1 MSLIIGEVLL
11 GEPRR
16 EVVPPSSFWIEEATD
31 ARTLAAYHRLRHA
44 EFVQSQGLF
53 VDGDLDDT
61 DADPRTVVLVARNS
75 SAAGE
80 PGAVLGG
87 VRLGPAGQ
95 GPDLGWWRGGRLVTT
110 KHSGGAGAALVTAAC
125 ARAENSGVLRF
136 EASVQA
142 RHEEFFHRL
151 GWVSLPE
158 LSGDSP
164 TLRAVGPAGLPG
176 GVRATVHDHGEIRH
190 VRMRWPIGR
199 IAAQAAVAK
208 RDLGGLLAG
217 LRPGGTGFV
226 GDDGAPVPGSD
237 LIAACD
243 AILPSMVERDP
254 EWAGWCAVLVNLND
268 LAAMGATPVGLL
280 DALGARDR
288 SFASRVLSGLRCAA
302 EAYAVPILGGHT
314 QLGVPAA
321 LSVTAL
327 GQALRPVPG
336 GGGRP
341 GHRLRLTA
349 DLEGGWRP
357 GYAGRQ
363 WDSTSGRRTPELRAM
378 LAAVGTAQP
387 AAAKD
392 VSMAGLAGTL
402 GMLAAASG
410 CAAVLDVA
418 AVPRPDGATV
428 GDWLTCFPGFAMIT
442 ADRPDAAGIEA
453 GPATSAECG
462 ELQAGQGV
470 RLRWPDGELTEVISD
485 EVTGMGRA

>member
-16 EVVPPSSFWIEEATD
+16 EAGVPASFWIEEATD
-31 ARTLAAYHRLRHA
+31 HRTLAAYHRLRHD
-44 EFVQSQGLF
+44 EFVRNQGLF
-53 VDGDLDDT
+53 VNGDLDEVDQ
-61 DADPRTVVLVARNS
+61 DPRTVVLVARNGS
-75 SAAGE
+75 LDGE
-80 PGAVLGG
+80 PGQVLGG
-87 VRLGPAGQ
+87 VRLGPVGP

-110 KHSGGAGAALVTAAC
+110 RGSGGAGAALVTAAC

-136 EASVQA
+136 EASVQV
-142 RHEEFFHRL
+142 RHEAFFRRL
-151 GWVSLPE
+151 GWHPLPARD
-158 LSGDSP
+158 LARTHGPLVQDRGGLGG
-164 TLRAVGPAGLPG
+164 TGRAGS
-176 GVRATVHDHGEIRH
+176 GVRH
-190 VRMRWPIGR
+190 VEMRWGIGR
-199 IAAQAAVAK
+199 IAAQAAAAK
-208 RDLGGLLAG
+208 RELGGLLAG
-217 LRPGGTGFV
+217 LMPGGAGFV

-288 SFASRVLSGLRCAA
+288 SFASRVLAGLRRAS
-302 EAYAVPILGGHT
+302 EAYAVPVLGGHT

-327 GQALRPVPG
+327 GQAARPVPG

-341 GHRLRLTA
+341 GQRIRLTA
-349 DLEGGWRP
+349 DLGGGWRP

-402 GMLAAASG
+402 GMLAEASG

-418 AVPRPDGATV
+418 AVPRPAEASV
-428 GDWLTCFPGFAMIT
+428 GDWLTCFPGFAMVT
-442 ADRPDAAGIEA
+442 TDRPDAAPVEA
-453 GPATSAECG
+453 GPAVSADCG
-462 ELQAGQGV
+462 ELEAGQGV

-485 EVTGMGRA
+485 QVTGLGRA